1 MLLVQALELRTES
14 LFILTGQSSR
24 VISLLEEVCLGIEVP
39 CNLLSSALKSV
50 ETSMAAFVIINILE
64 AWVLLNMGEHI
75 AVVVD
80 HVVNKDLGQVIC
92 SLHFLGEFLLLELL
106 LLLLCCHFTLLLDNL
121 INYNL

>member
-80 HVVNKDLGQVIC
+80 HVVNKDLGQVIS